1 MILSC
6 TACSTR
12 YVVDPALLGPDGR
25 TVRCANC
32 GHQWHQRAPIDFPQ
46 ILQPEAPPSAPPPGG
61 PSRAPGANLPGFP
74 RRPHRGG
81 AAIAWGVLALA
92 VIIVALAAWVG
103 RDAIMAAWPPSERL
117 YAAIGGVTELPGT
130 GLEFRDVK
138 TERRLESNR
147 ELVVIE
153 GSVVNTSNRDR
164 QVPLLRAALT
174 AEGHEVT
181 AWTFQATQSRLLPG
195 ESARFVTRTDEPT
208 EAATGLSLD
217 FAGRK

>member
-46 ILQPEAPPSAPPPGG
+46 ILQPEAPPSAPAGDPA
-61 PSRAPGANLPGFP
+61 SRAPGANLPGFP
-74 RRPHRGG
+74 RRRQSG
-81 AAIAWGVLALA
+81 AGLAWAVLALA

-117 YAAIGGVTELPGT
+117 YAALGGVTEPLGA
-130 GLEFRDVK
+130 GLEFRNVK

-147 ELVVIE
+147 EVVVIE
-153 GSVVNTSNRDR
+153 GDVVNTSNRDR
-164 QVPLLRAALT
+164 EVPLLRAALT
-174 AEGHEVT
+174 ADGRELT

-208 EAATGLSLD
+208 EDASGLSLD
-217 FAGRK
+217 FAARK